1 MRAQVARRF
10 VTVGMIYVSAP
21 LAEDCREMDTGV
33 LKHTPDKN
41 HRGFQMMA
49 R

>member
-1 MRAQVARRF
+1 MRARVARRF

-21 LAEDCREMDTGV
+21 PAEDSRAMDTGV
-33 LKHTPDKN
+33 LKHTLDTN